1 MYSKLEQ
8 ALSQVEKPG
17 RYVNNEYNSVH
28 KDWQQ
33 CAVKMVF
40 GFPDLYE
47 IGMSHLGL
55 QILYG
60 LVNSQD
66 TMLMERVFAPWV
78 DMEAR
83 MRQEDIPLCSLESK
97 RHVGEFDVLG
107 FTLQYELSFTN
118 ILNMLDLVGMPLYAS
133 ERDSA
138 EPLVI
143 AGGPCAFNPEPLAPF
158 FDCFL
163 LGDGEEVLLEF
174 LQLLEE
180 HKEKNQ
186 GRILKQEF
194 LLQAV
199 QLKGV
204 YVPSCYNF
212 EYATDGTV
220 DRVEVTAPAPE
231 RISKRVV
238 RNFEEAPFPLEP
250 IVPNMEPVHDRI
262 MLEVARGCT
271 RGCRFCQA
279 GIIYRPVRERSK
291 ENLMQQAEALV
302 KSTGHSE
309 ISLVS
314 LSTADYSSVVPLARD
329 LADKLSEK
337 RVSLSLPSLRVDKFS
352 VDLAT
357 EIQKVRKSTL
367 TFAPEAGTQRLRD
380 VINKGVT
387 EENVMDA
394 VSSAFAAGWEK
405 IKLYFMIGLPSET
418 YEDLDGI
425 VNLAEKV
432 FAAGR
437 EIKGTKGGHRVSVTV
452 SVSSFVPKAHT
463 PFQWCPQDTME
474 TLRDKQYYL
483 KDKLKGK
490 KGITLNWHDAQQSV
504 LEAVFARGNRE
515 LAPLLELAWSKGCR
529 FDSWSDRFQPHLWQ
543 EAFEEL
549 GFDYFPRVHA
559 SLKRESVLPW
569 DHIDTGVTK
578 DFLLQEYAKALEGK
592 LTLDCRQNSCSA
604 CGVCPGLEV
613 SMELK
618 GE

>member
-1 MYSKLEQ
+1 MYSKLEEV
-8 ALSQVEKPG
+8 LSQVEKPG

-33 CAVKMVF
+33 CNVRMAF
-40 GFPDLYE
+40 AFPDLYE

-60 LVNSQD
+60 LVNSRE
-66 TMLMERVFAPWV
+66 TMVMERAFAPWV

-83 MRQEDIPLCSLESK
+83 MRQDGIPLWSLESK
-97 RHVGEFDVLG
+97 RPLRDFDVLG

-118 ILNMLDLVGMPLYAS
+118 ILNMLDLAGLSLTAS
-133 ERDSA
+133 ERDPGD
-138 EPLVI
+138 PLVI
-143 AGGPCAFNPEPLAPF
+143 AGGPCAYNPEPLAPF
-158 FDCFL
+158 IDCFL

-174 LQLLEE
+174 LELVEE
-180 HKEKNQ
+180 HKKINH
-186 GRILKQEF
+186 GRVLKQEF

-204 YVPSCYNF
+204 YVPSFYDF
-212 EYATDGTV
+212 KYTADGTV
-220 DRVEVTAPAPE
+220 DSVQVTAPAPD

-238 RNFEEAPFPLEP
+238 QNFEEVPFPLQP

-262 MLEVARGCT
+262 MLEVARGCA

-291 ENLMQQAEALV
+291 ETLCLQAEQLAEA
-302 KSTGHSE
+302 TGHSE

-352 VDLAT
+352 VDLAA

-387 EENVMDA
+387 EENIMEA
-394 VSSAFAAGWEK
+394 VTSAFAAGWEK
-405 IKLYFMIGLPSET
+405 IKLYFMIGLPTET

-425 VNLAEKV
+425 ADLAVKV
-432 FAAGR
+432 FTSGR
-437 EIKGTKGGHRVSVTV
+437 EVKGQRGGHRVAVTV

-463 PFQWCPQDTME
+463 PFQWCSQDTME
-474 TLRDKQYYL
+474 VLRDKQYYL

-490 KGITLNWHDAQQSV
+490 RGISLNWHDAQQSV

-515 LAPLLELAWSKGCR
+515 LASVLELAWAKGCR
-529 FDSWSDRFQPHLWQ
+529 FDSWSECFRSNLWQ
-543 EAFEEL
+543 QTFEEL
-549 GFDYFPRVHA
+549 DFDYVPRVHA
-559 SLKRESVLPW
+559 LLNQDSVLAW
-569 DHIDTGVTK
+569 DHIDTGVRK
-578 DFLLQEYAKALEGK
+578 EFLLQEYHNALEEK
-592 LTLDCRQNSCSA
+592 LTLDCRQNTCSG